1 MVRFS
6 PPSHLILS
14 PSGMR
19 GIFGDSLT
27 SEVIIRFCEAFGH
40 WLRTKKN
47 NTPKVLIGMDTRTTG
62 SIVKNLALGALQG
75 VGVRIIDVDVC
86 STPALLY
93 GHKYFQCDG
102 TVIISASHNPPI
114 YNGMKCLA
122 PTGTFLSKEEL
133 SEINTFFTLEKPVSY
148 VEWNKVISIETRSDL
163 TRIYL
168 DAMKEFLDLNTFQSQ
183 KKQPLRVVVDP
194 GAGAGSGLTATF
206 LHELGCEVLE
216 INAKLKPDG
225 TFPREFEPIKP
236 HLLDLGQKI
245 AEFKADV
252 GFAHD
257 CDADR
262 VGLIGETGEIY
273 PEDVILALIVNYTL
287 NKAKQKQ
294 KIPPSQ
300 IHMVTNCASSL
311 MLDDLAEK
319 FQVKLNKTPVGER
332 YLAEK
337 MNLLLK
343 DKDPNQNLIF
353 GGEGSCGG
361 FMLPAFN
368 NTRDGIFA
376 AVNICAILIETSK
389 KISELV
395 AELPHYVSL
404 RKKIQL
410 AKVSANSIMENL
422 RTHLKK
428 NKIDFETIDNDA
440 KIMGDYEWTLVHPSN
455 TEPIIRIITE
465 AKTEQRA
472 RELLD
477 EMDLL
482 IEKL

>member
-1 MVRFS
+1 
-6 PPSHLILS
+6 
-14 PSGMR
+14 
-19 GIFGDSLT
+19 
-27 SEVIIRFCEAFGH
+27 
-40 WLRTKKN
+40 
-47 NTPKVLIGMDTRTTG
+47 MDTRTTG
-62 SIVKNLALGALQG
+62 SIVKNLAFGALQG

-93 GHKYFQCDG
+93 GHKFFQCDG

-122 PTGTFLSKEEL
+122 PSGTFLSKEEL
-133 SEINTFFTLEKPVSY
+133 NEINIFLTLEKPVIY
-148 VEWNKVISIETRSDL
+148 VKWNEVLPIETRSDL

-168 DAMKEFLDLNTFQSQ
+168 DAMKQFLDLKTFASQ
-183 KKQPLRVVVDP
+183 KSQPLRVVVDP
-194 GAGAGSGLTATF
+194 GAGAGSGLTAPF
-206 LHELGCEVLE
+206 LQELGCKVLE
-216 INAKLKPDG
+216 INAKLNPDG

-236 HLLDLGQKI
+236 YLFALSQKI
-245 AEFKADV
+245 SEFKAHV

-287 NKAKQKQ
+287 NKAKVKQ
-294 KIPPSQ
+294 AIPPSN
-300 IHMVTNCASSL
+300 IKMVTNCASSL
-311 MLDDLAEK
+311 MLDDLAESYG
-319 FQVKLNKTPVGER
+319 VELIKTPVGER
-332 YLAEK
+332 YLAER
-337 MNLLLK
+337 MNVLIT
-343 DKDPNQNLIF
+343 DKDPSQNLIF

-376 AVNICAILIETSK
+376 AVNICAILIETGK

-410 AKVSANSIMENL
+410 KSSLADDIMNKL
-422 RTHLKK
+422 RIHLKGK
-428 NKIDFETIDNDA
+428 NVSFETIDNDV
-440 KIMGDYEWTLVHPSN
+440 KINGEHEWTLVHPSN

-465 AKTEQRA
+465 AKIEQRA
-472 RELLD
+472 KQLLN
-477 EMDLL
+477 EMDFL
-482 IEKL
+482 IGNL